1 MIVIGVDMVT
11 HNNYPKYYYVLNNY
25 ILIIIIKLK

>member
-1 MIVIGVDMVT
+1 MIVIGLDMVA
-11 HNNYPKYYYVLNNY
+11 HNNCQKYYYVLNNY